1 MLGRLLGQRKA
12 APAAPNLDVEVVPV
26 FAPDARG
33 AALFHGV
40 TAGNA
45 NRLNGPVRIDASG
58 EGNWGGWTKAPQVVF
73 APAGRLG
80 GSRPYV
86 DVNGSTIDQERGS
99 IVSTSTER
107 IFNERLA
114 ARGRS

>member
-1 MLGRLLGQRKA
+1 MFGRRKSD
-12 APAAPNLDVEVVPV
+12 PAPNLAVELIPV
-26 FAPDARG
+26 FGPDPRG

-45 NRLNGPVRIDASG
+45 SRLNGPVRIDARG
-58 EGNWGGWTKAPQVVF
+58 DGTWGGWTKAPQVPF

-80 GSRPYV
+80 SGRPVV
-86 DVNGSTIDQERGS
+86 DPNGMTIDQANGS
-99 IVSTSTER
+99 VISDPVQRAFTER
-107 IFNERLA
+107 MA